1 MTAPPPTGGRVG
13 SSRGPMTPS
22 GRSRTLG
29 PVTLRRRWRADFA
42 RPNIPTSR
50 DEHTF
55 LVGAAMV
62 IVVVSQL
69 MDSGTAA
76 NLLLLIPAVLAFALP
91 RVPAELFALAVI
103 LPVVVVVSS
112 NGALEGTFFLTAMM
126 VYATASHLGSLTRAV
141 VIVAAAIAAPWLVAE
156 VFAPGSGI
164 AWHPWAMAQVFTGAL
179 GRTEYHRRR
188 LIEQLEQAQ
197 KALAAQA
204 VAEERRRIARE
215 LHDLAGHTLA
225 AMMLH
230 VTGARH
236 VLRRDVDEAE
246 RALLAAETVGRAS
259 LDQVRATVASL
270 RTDEAGTDP
279 PLAAVGDLAALADE
293 YRRAGL
299 AVEVSIEPAAAS
311 ATGPVG
317 TALHRVA
324 REALA
329 NVARHAPGNR
339 VEVRVGVRDEE
350 VQLLVVDRGRAASP
364 PDPRATHFGLIGMA
378 ERARSLG
385 GRFEAGPTPDGWRV
399 EVGLPLTDT
408 SRGQFVSP

>member
-1 MTAPPPTGGRVG
+1 
-13 SSRGPMTPS
+13 
-22 GRSRTLG
+22 
-29 PVTLRRRWRADFA
+29 VTLRRRWRADIA
-42 RPNIPTSR
+42 RPAIPTSR
-50 DEHTF
+50 EEHTF
-55 LVGAAMV
+55 LVGAAIV
-62 IVVVSQL
+62 IVAVAQL
-69 MDSGTAA
+69 TDGGTAA
-76 NLLLLIPAVLAFALP
+76 DLLLLLPAVVAFGLP
-91 RVPAELFALAVI
+91 RVPAELFALLVI
-103 LPVVVVVSS
+103 VPVTVVVGRE
-112 NGALEGTFFLTAMM
+112 GALEGTFFVSVMM

-156 VFAPGSGI
+156 VVAPESGI
-164 AWHPWAMAQVFTGAL
+164 AWQPWAMAQVFTGAL
-179 GRTEYHRRR
+179 GRAEYHRRR
-188 LIEQLEQAQ
+188 LIDELGRAQ
-197 KALAAQA
+197 SALAAQA

-246 RALLAAETVGRAS
+246 RALVDAETVGRAS

-279 PLAAVGDLAALADE
+279 PLAGVEDLAALVEE

-299 AVEVSIEPAAAS
+299 VVEASIAPAAAP
-311 ATGPVG
+311 AAKGPVG

-324 REALA
+324 RESLA

-339 VEVRVGVRDEE
+339 VELQVDVRGNE
-350 VQLLVVDRGRAASP
+350 VHLLVVDRGQAASA
-364 PDPRATHFGLIGMA
+364 PDPRAAHFGLIGMA

-385 GRFEAGPTPDGWRV
+385 GRFAAGPTSDGWRV
-399 EVGLPLTDT
+399 EVELPIADAR
-408 SRGQFVSP
+408 SSQFVSP